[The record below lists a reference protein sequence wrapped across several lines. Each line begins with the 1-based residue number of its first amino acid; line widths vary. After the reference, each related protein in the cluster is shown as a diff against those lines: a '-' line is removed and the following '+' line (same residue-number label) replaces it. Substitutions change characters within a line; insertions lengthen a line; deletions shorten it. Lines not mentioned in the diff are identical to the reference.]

1 MELREI
7 ISFYHVARLRSVSK
21 AARKLELGQPTVTT
35 HLRKLEGE
43 FGIVLFDRIKRPIQ
57 LTSEGTVF
65 YELVTPIV
73 ESIDTLKTQMDYS
86 EGRGSF
92 VVGAYPDIVSY
103 HLPRPIRQFRARFP
117 EVRMRLVARSY
128 ANLIQLVKSGEVD
141 LALCSAPPND
151 DGSLEFAELF
161 DYNVVLI
168 TPPGHE
174 LLHRHPHP
182 VTVPEMAGFPL
193 ILNGPESLSRRQ
205 VEQKLRE
212 CGAGYDVVLEMDNTE
227 MIKRYVAIGMGIAI
241 VSDFTLHPEDHDRLG
256 VVRLTHIFPSATM
269 GICTLRGK
277 FHGRG
282 VRNFISTLEENLSG
296 FHEDL
301 WDWDVDH
308 GGEPTGRAAIGRDP
322 GGKTVA
328 LGTQ

>member
-43 FGIVLFDRIKRPIQ
+43 FGIILFDRIKRPIQ
-57 LTSEGTVF
+57 LTSEGTLF

-73 ESIDTLKTQMDYS
+73 ESIDTLKTQMDYT

-103 HLPRPIRQFRARFP
+103 HLPRPIRRFRNQFP
-117 EVRMRLVARSY
+117 DVKMRLVARSY

-141 LALCSAPPND
+141 LALCSAPPPD
-151 DGSLEFAELF
+151 DASLEFSELF
-161 DYNVVLI
+161 HYNVVLI
-168 TPPGHE
+168 TAPKHE
-174 LLHRHPHP
+174 LLQREQ
-182 VTVPEMAGFPL
+182 VTIEDMAKWPL
-193 ILNGPESLSRRQ
+193 ILNSPESMSRRR

-212 CGAGYDVVLEMDNTE
+212 KGVAYDVVLEMDNTE

-241 VSDFTLHPEDHDRLG
+241 VSDFTLHPEDHDRLA
-256 VVRLTHIFPSATM
+256 VVRLDHLFPAANM

-282 VRNFISTLEENLSG
+282 VRNFIDTLSESLSG
-296 FHEDL
+296 FHADL

-308 GGEPTGRAAIGRDP
+308 GGEPAAQAI
-322 GGKTVA
+322 A
-328 LGTQ
+328 SGTQ

>member
-43 FGIVLFDRIKRPIQ
+43 FGITLFDRIKRPIQ
-57 LTSEGTVF
+57 LTSEGSLF

-103 HLPRPIRQFRARFP
+103 HLPRPIRQFRSKYP
-117 EVRMRLVARSY
+117 DVRMRLVARSY

-141 LALCSAPPND
+141 LALCSAPPTD
-151 DGSLEFAELF
+151 DPSLEFSQLF

-168 TPPGHE
+168 TEPSHD
-174 LLHRHPHP
+174 LLHSDP
-182 VTVPEMAGFPL
+182 VSIEDMARFPL
-193 ILNGPESLSRRQ
+193 ILNSPESLSRRR

-212 CGAGYDVVLEMDNTE
+212 SSVNYDVVLEMDNTE

-241 VSDFTLHPEDHDRLG
+241 VSDFTLHPEDHDRLA
-256 VVRLTHIFPSATM
+256 VVRLDHLFPSANI
-269 GICTLRGK
+269 GVCTLRGK

-282 VRNFISTLEENLSG
+282 VRNFINTLAENLSG
-296 FHEDL
+296 FHADL

-308 GGEPTGRAAIGRDP
+308 GGEPRRDAI
-322 GGKTVA
+322 A
-328 LGTQ
+328 NATQ

>member
-43 FGIVLFDRIKRPIQ
+43 FGIILFDRIKRPIQ
-57 LTSEGTVF
+57 LTSEGTLF

-73 ESIDTLKTQMDYS
+73 ESIDTLKTQMDYT

-103 HLPRPIRQFRARFP
+103 HLPRPIRRFRNQFP
-117 EVRMRLVARSY
+117 DVKMRLVARSY

-141 LALCSAPPND
+141 LALCSAPPAD
-151 DGSLEFAELF
+151 DSSLEFSELF
-161 DYNVVLI
+161 HYNVVLI
-168 TPPGHE
+168 TAPKHE
-174 LLHRHPHP
+174 LLQREQ
-182 VTVPEMAGFPL
+182 VTIEDMAAWPL
-193 ILNGPESLSRRQ
+193 ILNSPESMSRRR

-212 CGAGYDVVLEMDNTE
+212 KGVAYDVVLEMDNTE

-241 VSDFTLHPEDHDRLG
+241 VSDFTLHPEDHDRLA
-256 VVRLTHIFPSATM
+256 VVRLDHLFPAANM

-277 FHGRG
+277 FHGQG
-282 VRNFISTLEENLSG
+282 VRNFIDTLSESLSG
-296 FHEDL
+296 FHADL

-308 GGEPTGRAAIGRDP
+308 GGEPAAHAI
-322 GGKTVA
+322 A
-328 LGTQ
+328 SGTQ

>member
-43 FGIVLFDRIKRPIQ
+43 FGIILFDRIKRPIQ
-57 LTSEGTVF
+57 LTSEGTLF

-73 ESIDTLKTQMDYS
+73 ESIDTLKTQMDYT

-103 HLPRPIRQFRARFP
+103 HLPRPIRRFRNRFP
-117 EVRMRLVARSY
+117 DVKMRLVARSY
-128 ANLIQLVKSGEVD
+128 AHLIQLVKSGEVD
-141 LALCSAPPND
+141 LALCSAPPAD
-151 DGSLEFAELF
+151 DASLEFAELF

-168 TPPGHE
+168 TAPRHE
-174 LLHRHPHP
+174 LLQLEQ
-182 VTVPEMAGFPL
+182 VTIEDMAAWPL
-193 ILNGPESLSRRQ
+193 ILNSPESMSRRR

-212 CGAGYDVVLEMDNTE
+212 TGVAYDVVLEMDNTE

-241 VSDFTLHPEDHDRLG
+241 VSDFTLHPEDHDRLA
-256 VVRLTHIFPSATM
+256 VVRLDHLFPAANM

-282 VRNFISTLEENLSG
+282 VRNFIDTLSESLSG
-296 FHEDL
+296 FHADL

-308 GGEPTGRAAIGRDP
+308 GGEPAVIAI
-322 GGKTVA
+322 A
-328 LGTQ
+328 SGTQ

>member
-43 FGIVLFDRIKRPIQ
+43 FGIILFDRIKRPIQ
-57 LTSEGTVF
+57 LTSEGTLF

-73 ESIDTLKTQMDYS
+73 ESIDTLKTQMDYT

-103 HLPRPIRQFRARFP
+103 HLPRPIRRFRNQFP
-117 EVRMRLVARSY
+117 DVKMRLVARSY

-141 LALCSAPPND
+141 LALCSAPPPD
-151 DGSLEFAELF
+151 DASLEFSELF
-161 DYNVVLI
+161 HYNVVLI
-168 TPPGHE
+168 TAPRHE
-174 LLHRHPHP
+174 LLQREQ
-182 VTVPEMAGFPL
+182 VTIEDMAQWPL
-193 ILNGPESLSRRQ
+193 ILNSPESMSRRR

-212 CGAGYDVVLEMDNTE
+212 KGVAYDVVLEMDNTE

-241 VSDFTLHPEDHDRLG
+241 VSDFTLHPEDHDRLA
-256 VVRLTHIFPSATM
+256 VVRLDHLFPAANM

-282 VRNFISTLEENLSG
+282 VRNFIDTLSESLSG
-296 FHEDL
+296 FHADL

-308 GGEPTGRAAIGRDP
+308 GGEPATQAI
-322 GGKTVA
+322 A
-328 LGTQ
+328 SGTQ

>member
-43 FGIVLFDRIKRPIQ
+43 FGIILFDRIKRPIQ
-57 LTSEGTVF
+57 LTSEGTLF

-73 ESIDTLKTQMDYS
+73 ESIDTLKTQMDYT

-103 HLPRPIRQFRARFP
+103 HLPRPIRRFRNRFP
-117 EVRMRLVARSY
+117 DVKMRLVARSY
-128 ANLIQLVKSGEVD
+128 AHLIQLVKSGEVD
-141 LALCSAPPND
+141 LALCSAPPAD
-151 DGSLEFAELF
+151 DASLEFAELF

-168 TPPGHE
+168 TAPKHE
-174 LLHRHPHP
+174 LLQLEQ
-182 VTVPEMAGFPL
+182 VTIEDMAAWPL
-193 ILNGPESLSRRQ
+193 ILNSPESMSRRR

-212 CGAGYDVVLEMDNTE
+212 TGVAYDVVLEMDNTE

-241 VSDFTLHPEDHDRLG
+241 VSDFTLHPEDHDRLA
-256 VVRLTHIFPSATM
+256 VVRLDHLFPAANM

-282 VRNFISTLEENLSG
+282 VRNFIDTLSESLSG
-296 FHEDL
+296 FHADL

-308 GGEPTGRAAIGRDP
+308 GGEPAVIAI
-322 GGKTVA
+322 A
-328 LGTQ
+328 SGTQ

>member
-43 FGIVLFDRIKRPIQ
+43 FGIILFDRIKRPIQ
-57 LTSEGTVF
+57 LTSEGTLF

-103 HLPRPIRQFRARFP
+103 HLPRPIRQFRARYP
-117 EVRMRLVARSY
+117 DVRMRLVARSY
-128 ANLIQLVKSGEVD
+128 SDLIRLVKSGEVD
-141 LALCSAPPND
+141 LALCSAPPAD
-151 DGSLEFAELF
+151 DSSLEFAGLF

-168 TPPGHE
+168 TAPSHE
-174 LLHRHPHP
+174 LLQSQPIAIAD
-182 VTVPEMAGFPL
+182 MAKFPL
-193 ILNGPESLSRRQ
+193 ILNSPESLSRRR

-212 CGAGYDVVLEMDNTE
+212 CGVSYDVVLEMDNTE

-241 VSDFTLHPEDHDRLG
+241 VSDFTLHPEDHDRLA
-256 VVRLTHIFPSATM
+256 VVRLDHLFPSADI
-269 GICTLRGK
+269 GVCTLKGK

-282 VRNFISTLEENLSG
+282 VRNFINTLEENLSG
-296 FHEDL
+296 FHVDL

-308 GGEPTGRAAIGRDP
+308 GGEPLAI
-322 GGKTVA
+322 A
-328 LGTQ
+328 SGTQ

>member
-1 MELREI
+1 MKGGSPWNCE
-7 ISFYHVARLRSVSK
+7 RLSAFTTWPVCGAYPRLLASWS
-21 AARKLELGQPTVTT
+21 LGQPTVTT

-43 FGIVLFDRIKRPIQ
+43 FGITLFDRIKRPIQ
-57 LTSEGTVF
+57 LTSEGSLF

-103 HLPRPIRQFRARFP
+103 HLPRPIRQFRSRYP
-117 EVRMRLVARSY
+117 DVRMRLVARSY

-141 LALCSAPPND
+141 LALCSAPPTD
-151 DGSLEFAELF
+151 DPSLEFSELF

-168 TPPGHE
+168 TEPSHD
-174 LLHRHPHP
+174 LLHREP
-182 VTVPEMAGFPL
+182 VTIEDMAKFPL
-193 ILNGPESLSRRQ
+193 ILNSPESLSRRR

-212 CGAGYDVVLEMDNTE
+212 RSVNYDVVLEMDNTE

-241 VSDFTLHPEDHDRLG
+241 VSDFTLHPEDHDRLA
-256 VVRLTHIFPSATM
+256 VVRLDHIFPSANI
-269 GICTLRGK
+269 GVCTLRGK

-282 VRNFISTLEENLSG
+282 VRNFINHPG
-296 FHEDL
+296 R
-301 WDWDVDH
+301 
-308 GGEPTGRAAIGRDP
+308 EPFRIPRRPLGLGRGPRRRAAHRGHRQRHPIINNSR
-322 GGKTVA
+322 
-328 LGTQ
+328 

>member
-43 FGIVLFDRIKRPIQ
+43 FGIILFDRIKRPIQ
-57 LTSEGTVF
+57 LTSEGTLF

-73 ESIDTLKTQMDYS
+73 ESIDTLKTQMDYT

-103 HLPRPIRQFRARFP
+103 HLPRPIRRFRNQFP
-117 EVRMRLVARSY
+117 DVKMRLVARSY

-141 LALCSAPPND
+141 LALCSAPPPD
-151 DGSLEFAELF
+151 DASLEFSELF
-161 DYNVVLI
+161 HYNVVLI
-168 TPPGHE
+168 TAPKHD
-174 LLHRHPHP
+174 LLQREQ
-182 VTVPEMAGFPL
+182 VTIEDMAKWPL
-193 ILNGPESLSRRQ
+193 ILNSPESMSRRR

-212 CGAGYDVVLEMDNTE
+212 KGVAYDVVLEMDNTE

-241 VSDFTLHPEDHDRLG
+241 VSDFTLHPEDHDRLA
-256 VVRLTHIFPSATM
+256 VVRLDHLFPAANM

-282 VRNFISTLEENLSG
+282 VRNFIDTLSESLSG
-296 FHEDL
+296 FHADL

-308 GGEPTGRAAIGRDP
+308 GGEPATQAI
-322 GGKTVA
+322 A
-328 LGTQ
+328 SGTQ

>member
-43 FGIVLFDRIKRPIQ
+43 FGIILFDRIKRPIQ
-57 LTSEGTVF
+57 LTSEGTLF

-73 ESIDTLKTQMDYS
+73 ESIDTLKTQMDYT

-103 HLPRPIRQFRARFP
+103 HLPRPIRRFRNQFP
-117 EVRMRLVARSY
+117 DVKMRLVARSY

-141 LALCSAPPND
+141 LALCSAPPPD
-151 DGSLEFAELF
+151 DASLEFSELF
-161 DYNVVLI
+161 HYNVVLI
-168 TPPGHE
+168 TAPKHE
-174 LLHRHPHP
+174 LLQREQ
-182 VTVPEMAGFPL
+182 VTIEDMAKWPL
-193 ILNGPESLSRRQ
+193 ILNSPESMSRRR

-212 CGAGYDVVLEMDNTE
+212 KGVAYDVVLEMDNTE

-241 VSDFTLHPEDHDRLG
+241 VSDFTLHPEDHDRLA
-256 VVRLTHIFPSATM
+256 VVRLDHLFPAANM

-282 VRNFISTLEENLSG
+282 VRNFIDTLSESLSG
-296 FHEDL
+296 FHADL

-308 GGEPTGRAAIGRDP
+308 GGEPATQAI
-322 GGKTVA
+322 A
-328 LGTQ
+328 SGTQ

>member
-43 FGIVLFDRIKRPIQ
+43 FGIILFDRIKRPIQ
-57 LTSEGTVF
+57 LTSEGTLF

-73 ESIDTLKTQMDYS
+73 ESIDTLKTQMDYT

-103 HLPRPIRQFRARFP
+103 HLPRPIRRFRNQFP
-117 EVRMRLVARSY
+117 DVKMRLVARSY

-141 LALCSAPPND
+141 LALCSAPPAD
-151 DGSLEFAELF
+151 DSSLEFSELF
-161 DYNVVLI
+161 HYNVVLI
-168 TPPGHE
+168 TAPKHE
-174 LLHRHPHP
+174 LLQREQ
-182 VTVPEMAGFPL
+182 VTIEDMAAWPL
-193 ILNGPESLSRRQ
+193 ILNSPESMSRRR

-212 CGAGYDVVLEMDNTE
+212 KGVAYDVVLEMDNTE

-241 VSDFTLHPEDHDRLG
+241 VSDFTLHPEDHDRLA
-256 VVRLTHIFPSATM
+256 VVRLDHLFPAANM

-277 FHGRG
+277 FHGQG
-282 VRNFISTLEENLSG
+282 VRNFIDTLSESLSG
-296 FHEDL
+296 FHADL

-308 GGEPTGRAAIGRDP
+308 GGEPAVHAI
-322 GGKTVA
+322 A
-328 LGTQ
+328 SGTQ

>member
-43 FGIVLFDRIKRPIQ
+43 FGITLFDRIKRPIQ
-57 LTSEGTVF
+57 LTSEGTLF
-65 YELVTPIV
+65 YDMVTPIV

-103 HLPRPIRQFRARFP
+103 HLPRPIRQFRARYP
-117 EVRMRLVARSY
+117 DIRMRLVARSY
-128 ANLIQLVKSGEVD
+128 ANLIQLLKSGELD
-141 LALCSAPPND
+141 LALCSAPPAD
-151 DGSLEFAELF
+151 DGTLEFSSLF

-168 TPPGHE
+168 TAPRHD
-174 LLHRHPHP
+174 LLQQHP
-182 VTVPEMAGFPL
+182 VSISDMAQWPL
-193 ILNGPESLSRRQ
+193 ILNSPESISRRR

-212 CGAGYDVVLEMDNTE
+212 SGVPYDVVLEMDNTE

-241 VSDFTLHPEDHDRLG
+241 VSDFTLHPEDHDRLA
-256 VVRLTHIFPSATM
+256 VVRLDHLFPSANI
-269 GICTLRGK
+269 GICTLKGK

-282 VRNFISTLEENLSG
+282 VRNFISTLEDSLSG
-296 FHEDL
+296 FHTDL
-301 WDWDVDH
+301 WDWDADH
-308 GGEPTGRAAIGRDP
+308 GGEPLVDAI
-322 GGKTVA
+322 A
-328 LGTQ
+328 SGTQ

>member
-43 FGIVLFDRIKRPIQ
+43 FGIILFDRIKRPIQ
-57 LTSEGTVF
+57 LTSEGTLF

-73 ESIDTLKTQMDYS
+73 QSIDTLKTQMDYT

-103 HLPRPIRQFRARFP
+103 HLPRPIRRFRNQFP
-117 EVRMRLVARSY
+117 DVKMRLVARSY

-141 LALCSAPPND
+141 LALCSAPPSD
-151 DGSLEFAELF
+151 DSSLEFSELF

-168 TPPGHE
+168 TAPKHE
-174 LLHRHPHP
+174 LLQLEQ
-182 VTVPEMAGFPL
+182 VTIEDMAAWPL
-193 ILNGPESLSRRQ
+193 ILNSPESMSRRR

-212 CGAGYDVVLEMDNTE
+212 KAVAYDVVLEMDNTE

-241 VSDFTLHPEDHDRLG
+241 VSDFTLHPEDHDRLA
-256 VVRLTHIFPSATM
+256 VVRLDHLFSPANM

-277 FHGRG
+277 FRGRG
-282 VRNFISTLEENLSG
+282 VRNFIDTLSESLSG
-296 FHEDL
+296 FHADL

-308 GGEPTGRAAIGRDP
+308 GGESAAI
-322 GGKTVA
+322 A
-328 LGTQ
+328 IASGTQ

>member
-43 FGIVLFDRIKRPIQ
+43 FGIILFDRIKRPIQ
-57 LTSEGTVF
+57 LTSEGTLF

-73 ESIDTLKTQMDYS
+73 ESIDTLKTQMDYT

-103 HLPRPIRQFRARFP
+103 HLPRPIRRFRNQFP
-117 EVRMRLVARSY
+117 DVKMRLVARSY

-141 LALCSAPPND
+141 LALCSAPPAD
-151 DGSLEFAELF
+151 DLSLEFTELF

-168 TPPGHE
+168 TAPKHE
-174 LLHRHPHP
+174 LLQREQ
-182 VTVPEMAGFPL
+182 VTIEDMAAWPL
-193 ILNGPESLSRRQ
+193 ILNSPESMSRRR

-212 CGAGYDVVLEMDNTE
+212 KGVAYDVVLEMDNTE

-241 VSDFTLHPEDHDRLG
+241 VSDFTLHPEDHDRLA
-256 VVRLTHIFPSATM
+256 VVRLAHLFPPANM

-277 FHGRG
+277 FQGRG
-282 VRNFISTLEENLSG
+282 VRNFIDTLSESLSG
-296 FHEDL
+296 FHADL

-308 GGEPTGRAAIGRDP
+308 GGEPVAHAI
-322 GGKTVA
+322 A
-328 LGTQ
+328 SGTQ

>member
-35 HLRKLEGE
+35 HLRKLESE
-43 FGIVLFDRIKRPIQ
+43 FGIILFDRIKRPIL

-73 ESIDTLKTQMDYS
+73 ESIDTLKTQMNYS

-103 HLPRPIRQFRARFP
+103 HLPRPIRQFRSRYP
-117 EVRMRLVARSY
+117 DVRMRLVARSY
-128 ANLIQLVKSGEVD
+128 VNLIQLVKSGEVD
-141 LALCSAPPND
+141 LALCSAPPTD
-151 DGSLEFAELF
+151 DPSLEFAQLF

-168 TPPGHE
+168 TAPKHE
-174 LLHRHPHP
+174 LVQRDP
-182 VTVPEMAGFPL
+182 VTIDDMAAWPL
-193 ILNGPESLSRRQ
+193 ILNSPESLSRRR

-212 CGAGYDVVLEMDNTE
+212 RGAPYDVVLEMDNTE

-241 VSDFTLHPEDHDRLG
+241 VSDFTLHPEDHDRLA
-256 VVRLTHIFPSATM
+256 VVRLDHLFPSANI
-269 GICTLRGK
+269 GVCTLKGK

-282 VRNFISTLEENLSG
+282 VRNFINTLEESLSG
-296 FHEDL
+296 FHADL
-301 WDWDVDH
+301 WDWDIDH
-308 GGEPTGRAAIGRDP
+308 GGEPVAEAI
-322 GGKTVA
+322 A
-328 LGTQ
+328 SSTQ

>member
-43 FGIVLFDRIKRPIQ
+43 FGIILFDRIKRPIQ
-57 LTSEGTVF
+57 LTSEGTLF

-73 ESIDTLKTQMDYS
+73 ESIDTLKTQMDYT

-103 HLPRPIRQFRARFP
+103 HLPRPIRRFRNQFP
-117 EVRMRLVARSY
+117 DVKMRLVARSY

-141 LALCSAPPND
+141 LALCSAPPPD
-151 DGSLEFAELF
+151 DASLEFSELF
-161 DYNVVLI
+161 HYNVVLI
-168 TPPGHE
+168 TAPRHE
-174 LLHRHPHP
+174 LLQREQ
-182 VTVPEMAGFPL
+182 VTIEDMAKWPL
-193 ILNGPESLSRRQ
+193 ILNSPESMSRRR

-212 CGAGYDVVLEMDNTE
+212 KGVAYDVVLEMDNTE

-241 VSDFTLHPEDHDRLG
+241 VSDFTLHPEDHDRLA
-256 VVRLTHIFPSATM
+256 VVRLDHLFPAANM

-282 VRNFISTLEENLSG
+282 VRNFIDTLSESLSG
-296 FHEDL
+296 FHADL

-308 GGEPTGRAAIGRDP
+308 GGEPATQAI
-322 GGKTVA
+322 A
-328 LGTQ
+328 SGTQ